1 MVADSD
7 ALEEKTSALVAESV
21 IVAVSAA
28 LETNVCE
35 VVALSVTVE
44 ASAASA
50 FQIIPP
56 TCANETAA
64 NAASPSTLHLTR
76 LRDRPHG
83 TNALVPHRLHQ
94 SM

>member
-7 ALEEKTSALVAESV
+7 ALELTTKLVVPASV

-44 ASAASA
+44 VSSASA

-56 TCANETAA
+56 TSENETAA
-64 NAASPSTLHLTR
+64 NAASPSINLTR
-76 LRDRPHG
+76 LQDHPHG
-83 TNALVPHRLHQ
+83 TNVLVQCCLHQ

>member
-44 ASAASA
+44 VSSASA

-56 TCANETAA
+56 TSENETAA
-64 NAASPSTLHLTR
+64 NAASPSIHLTQ
-76 LRDRPHG
+76 LRDHPHG
-83 TNALVPHRLHQ
+83 TNALVPNRLHQ